1 MLTPVFVE
9 FAVTAAFNTQ
19 EFQDFIN
26 QTKNEERQK
35 EQTLISNRH
44 NDTNPHTDNNPH
56 TDQST
61 YNQYSQHTDSGYPHT
76 DSSTHSD
83 YYNPHSNYTPH
94 TDAHTNRTWL
104 PHTNNPNAHYDEGSG
119 THTDVGHKDGYS
131 HINNGYY
138 QGHYNAEHTDIPG
151 HNNGTAHY
159 DRYGQ
164 DNYHTDTWGQHTDYY
179 PHTDSYNHTNY
190 PSTHSDTTNHTDT
203 IPHTDQ
209 TQHTDYTTHTD
220 IGFDHD
226 DYVPSSPA
234 FYVPYTRL
242 KGDVII
248 GLYSYDKNTD
258 GYGTQDA
265 RSKTVYYDLYIRK
278 VKNLD
283 GTPNTSQWVP
293 LLTNQIQDQ
302 DGAVTYTLNTIDPLK
317 VGNTKVG
324 AYDGYYEIKAVARNQ
339 SLNGVTF
346 ESPEKVVTVLIQQNA
361 PPEITVQN
369 GAEFINFIFGFN
381 GALTTSN
388 IYKPYGGL
396 YADGKIPVHTDTP
409 ASPHIDASVPWRGTQ
424 LHIDQPGQPHI
435 DAVTSQTAQS
445 GILVKFTMLDADNPN
460 WQKGQIYLVDENGV
474 PVAGTVK
481 DIVWENGSTVI
492 SSNGTPKVG
501 YGYIP
506 KESYTALN
514 KSMKNM
520 KVVIKVQ
527 DYTDAQCT
535 NPAGAAVIQTA
546 VSQQDP
552 TQMIVHLDLTPPQ
565 AALVNI
571 TKQNDKS
578 KVVNYKFVDD
588 FPDIQKGIKNG
599 GIKEAK
605 YVLAQTTARPQDW
618 TSVSSPDS
626 AQTVISEEGIW
637 YLHYYASDMLLN
649 ETYGYWGPIIVDKT
663 APVIEA
669 SYSPQGT
676 SVIITAKATDN
687 LSGVKYLS
695 LYDGTNLI
703 ATYTNSSSAN
713 PFTAT
718 FTVPAVEKT
727 YKVVAEDNEGNTAEQ
742 EVAVILLNLVN
753 NTTKTTY
760 AAGEAMRIS
769 VISPQAERVTAQ
781 VWYSKNE
788 FVNTNVTDLVKGANG
803 EWHTRQGGSEGYDK
817 VVIIPKDTKDGTYS
831 VVVTAYRGTQSKSIT
846 IPITVKNTIYDY
858 YKSTIT
864 K

>member
-1 MLTPVFVE
+1 MLTQTFLE
-9 FAVTAAFNTQ
+9 FAVLAAFNTQ

-26 QTKNEERQK
+26 QTRNEERQK

-44 NDTNPHTDNNPH
+44 NDTNPHTNNNNHTDQITYNQHSQHSDYGNPH
-56 TDQST
+56 TNHTTHTNST
-61 YNQYSQHTDSGYPHT
+61 GSHRDYCPHT
-76 DSSTHSD
+76 DE
-83 YYNPHSNYTPH
+83 
-94 TDAHTNRTWL
+94 HTNRTWR
-104 PHTNNPNAHYDEGSG
+104 PHTDDPRAHGDYGSG
-119 THTDVGHKDGYS
+119 QHTNEHHNDWK
-131 HINNGYY
+131 HIDNG
-138 QGHYNAEHTDIPG
+138 QRSGHYNKHVNIPG
-151 HNNGTAHY
+151 HTNGYWHS
-159 DRYGQ
+159 DKYGQ
-164 DNYHTDTWGQHTDYY
+164 DNYHTNTWGRHTNYY
-179 PHTDSYNHTNY
+179 PHTNDYDHTNR
-190 PSTHSDTTNHTDT
+190 PSTHSDTTKHTNT
-203 IPHTDQ
+203 TPHTNQ
-209 TQHTDYTTHTD
+209 TQHADYTTHTD
-220 IGFDHD
+220 VGFDHD
-226 DYVPSSPA
+226 NYVPSSPA

-242 KGDVII
+242 KGDAII

-258 GYGTQDA
+258 GYGTQNA

-278 VKNLD
+278 VKDID
-283 GTPNTSQWVP
+283 GTPNVSQWVP

-346 ESPEKVVTVLIQQNA
+346 ESPEKVLTVLIQQNA

-381 GALTTSN
+381 GALTTAN
-388 IYKPYGGL
+388 VYKPYGSL
-396 YADGKIPVHTDTP
+396 YADGNIPVHTD
-409 ASPHIDASVPWRGTQ
+409 AA
-424 LHIDQPGQPHI
+424 GQSHT
-435 DAVTSQTAQS
+435 DAVISQTAQS
-445 GILVKFTMLDADNPN
+445 GILVKFTMLDTDNPN
-460 WQKGQIYLVDENGV
+460 WQKGQIYLIDENGV

-481 DIVWENGSTVI
+481 DIVWENGNTVI

-506 KESYTALN
+506 KENYTALN

-535 NPAGAAVIQTA
+535 NPAGAAVIQTT

-552 TQMIVHLDLTPPQ
+552 TQMIVHLDLTSPQ
-565 AALVNI
+565 AALVSI

-605 YVLAQTTARPQDW
+605 YALAKTTVRPQDW
-618 TSVSSPDS
+618 IPVSNPDF

-695 LYDGTNLI
+695 LYDGTNPI
-703 ATYTNSSSAN
+703 ATYTNSSNAN

-727 YKVVAEDNEGNTAEQ
+727 YKVVAVDNEGNTAEK
-742 EVAVILLNLVN
+742 EVAVILLDLVN
-753 NTTKTTY
+753 NTAKTTY

-781 VWYSKNE
+781 VWYPKNE
-788 FVNTNVTDLVKGANG
+788 FVNTNVTNLVKGTNG
-803 EWHTRQGGSEGYDK
+803 EWHTRQGGSEGYDE
-817 VVIIPKDTKDGTYS
+817 VVIIPKDTKDGTYN